1 MRFGLIIATKQMD
14 NYDYNS
20 LPVAGIGY
28 LAGMI
33 KKELPQVD
41 VILDQDLDSMIGEK
55 PDIVGISSVT
65 ENYHIAIEWAARV
78 KEKLKVPVIIGG
90 IHITLLPLSIKP
102 CFDLAVLGEG
112 EHAIV
117 EILKSFMNSK
127 NTLDYAELA
136 KVKGLFFIKD
146 GKSVMTEARE
156 LVADLDSLPT
166 LPYDELPFYRKE
178 GGACIIASRGCPF
191 RCSFCA
197 SEKMFRKYR
206 SFSVER
212 IMKDVR
218 YFVRL
223 GKKHIIFYDDLL
235 IADRKRLE
243 GLVNGIEAEEIN
255 TKCTFSCQ
263 VRANCIT
270 PEVCKLLQRMGVT
283 DVGMGIESFS
293 DKVLKFYNKT
303 GVTAEIN
310 QRAIDMLHEH
320 KILINPSIMFGAP
333 IETKEDMLMTFRKVF
348 INIRAGK
355 INFSAW
361 GLLRPYPG
369 TSIWEHAEKRGL
381 VGNDMDFKKISEWS
395 NFELYLCE
403 HVLKDEFMT
412 IVREWTTKIT
422 LLYQKKGVLIP
433 EGNFVLTDRASLL
446 NNIFWLSELIKQP
459 QRQPELGDD
468 LIVEAMSEE
477 YIMYLDGWYPPEENY
492 RWMSKESFTILNSAG
507 KSKIVVN
514 GYIPADILDKVYS
527 GGIKLM
533 FVVNGKKSLSFEV
546 TSTKCKDG
554 LFEVEIPINEK
565 SKTELGITS
574 DKSFIP
580 QEHGMSD
587 DHRRFSVIVGKIEA
601 L

>member
-33 KKELPQVD
+33 KKELPHVD
-41 VILDQDLDSMIGEK
+41 LILDQDLDSMIGGK

-65 ENYHIAIEWAARV
+65 ENYHIAIDWATKI

-90 IHITLLPLSIKP
+90 IHITLLPLSIKS

-112 EHAIV
+112 EYAIV

-127 NTLDYAELA
+127 NTLDYEELA

-146 GKSVMTEARE
+146 DKPVMTEARE

-166 LPYDELPFYRKE
+166 ISYDELPFYRKE

-218 YFVRL
+218 YFVKL

-235 IADRKRLE
+235 IADKKRLE
-243 GLVNGIEAEEIN
+243 RLVNAIETEKIN

-263 VRANCIT
+263 VRADRIT

-283 DVGMGIESFS
+283 DVGIGTESFS
-293 DKVLKFYNKT
+293 DKLLKFYNKT
-303 GVTAEIN
+303 SVTAEVN

-320 KILINPSIMFGAP
+320 KILVNPSIILGASV
-333 IETKEDMLMTFRKVF
+333 ETKEDMLITLRKIFENVRDEKV
-348 INIRAGK
+348 NTPMW
-355 INFSAW
+355 S
-361 GLLRPYPG
+361 LLRPYPG
-369 TSIWEHAEKRGL
+369 TMIWDLAEKKGL
-381 VGNDMDFKKISEWS
+381 VGNDMEFSKFSDWS

-403 HVLKDEFMT
+403 HVSRDEFTT
-412 IVREWTTKIT
+412 IMREWSTKIA
-422 LLYQKKGVLIP
+422 LLYQKKGVFAP
-433 EGNFVLTDRASLL
+433 ESNFALKDRTALL
-446 NNIFWLSELIKQP
+446 NSISWLSKLIKQP
-459 QRQPELGDD
+459 HRQSELGDD
-468 LIVEAMSEE
+468 LIVEAERE
-477 YIMYLDGWYPPEENY
+477 DYVAYLAGWYPPEENY
-492 RWMSKESFTILNSAG
+492 RWMSKESCF
-507 KSKIVVN
+507 
-514 GYIPADILDKVYS
+514 
-527 GGIKLM
+527 KLK
-533 FVVNGKKSLSFEV
+533 N
-546 TSTKCKDG
+546 
-554 LFEVEIPINEK
+554 
-565 SKTELGITS
+565 
-574 DKSFIP
+574 
-580 QEHGMSD
+580 
-587 DHRRFSVIVGKIEA
+587 
-601 L
+601 